1 MQLICKHCGHIS
13 KSLNVIKDEAIA
25 EVMLDFS
32 KHMTEKHNPKGAKNS
47 PFVNWM
53 MDCQMLTSVGP
64 TVILVAKHSTLL
76 DGDLDTEDYIQEKFS
91 ALIDQIQDYL
101 GVEVFDNKPT
111 LGVKGPIDA
120 EFISEEEMKDYPG
133 TDLTLPQMT

>member
-1 MQLICKHCGHIS
+1 MQLVCKHCGHIS

-32 KHMTEKHNPKGAKNS
+32 RHMTEKHNPKGAKNS

-111 LGVKGPIDA
+111 EKGEPTTNSAPD
-120 EFISEEEMKDYPG
+120 EYSPG
-133 TDLTLPQMT
+133 LSLPQMT